1 MLPNFSNMTPVYNFV
16 IDQLDVAD
24 QDWEGGFPK
33 INDSSIRTKYLEWYG
48 VRCKGKLKVTKAD
61 TYGFFLTADDGAILT
76 IHNSALVN
84 NDGLHSVQTKS
95 GSLYLAKGNH
105 AMQIDYY
112 QGPRT
117 RIALLL
123 EWSSS
128 TFTKTVLT
136 KANLLQ

>member
-1 MLPNFSNMTPVYNFV
+1 MIIHHTSG
-16 IDQLDVAD
+16 QA
-24 QDWEGGFPK
+24 K
-33 INDSSIRTKYLEWYG
+33 IWR
-48 VRCKGKLKVTKAD
+48 
-61 TYGFFLTADDGAILT
+61 FFLTADDGAILT
-76 IHNSALVN
+76 INNASLVN

-105 AMQIDYY
+105 PMQIDYF

-136 KANLLQ
+136 KDNLLQ